1 MKKIIPFIFLYFA
14 FLLTN
19 AQYVETYPNNNR
31 FYYTTFSGMEQDAIL
46 WLTDDVP
53 NSYTF
58 LTNTFETTSATIY
71 GVAIP
76 IATQIEHLIFNH
88 FGYNHFPSS
97 WKIFMDSILGDELK
111 VFVGQQINNSDSLSV
126 LAIDT
131 VLGYKNTIES
141 NYFKIPDSI
150 LLYSIFD
157 TNPILPVIEV
167 YFETPVTVRGEY
179 YIGCNLISDDVLIPI
194 APGVSTTL
202 IGYGGVAGLYVN
214 HLDGNPMKYYEYSNS
229 SSNTLTESVHP
240 HGVPLFFLND
250 KPMWGGPFAII
261 APPPCSIPMYLE
273 ANNVGKRKARL
284 QWNAQYANT
293 HFQLEYG
300 PQDFTPGTG
309 TTIAP
314 IYPNQNGLCSLT
326 VDSLDMSTDYTFR
339 VRAWCDQAT
348 DYSQWVETN
357 LTTEQWYTIFADVN
371 NDDWGRITGN
381 GDYRAGSQVTLTAWP
396 KGSHFRFQIWS
407 DGVTANPRNFT
418 ANSDLNLTAVFSCDT
433 CNEDITL
440 PDAQGISIYPN
451 PSDGKITL
459 LANTAIM
466 HVDILDIQ
474 GRILLSLDSNSLT
487 IPLDL
492 SFLNKG
498 IYIVSA
504 QTHKGSFHK
513 KIILK

>member
-1 MKKIIPFIFLYFA
+1 
-14 FLLTN
+14 
-19 AQYVETYPNNNR
+19 
-31 FYYTTFSGMEQDAIL
+31 MEQDGFTWYATGGPI
-46 WLTDDVP
+46 P
-53 NSYTF
+53 YIF

-76 IATQIEHLIFNH
+76 IAQNMVHYLQYPEY
-88 FGYNHFPSS
+88 FGYNHNPSS

-111 VFVGQQINNSDSLSV
+111 VFVGQQINNSDSLSI

-131 VLGYKNTIES
+131 VLGFKNTIES
-141 NYFKIPDSI
+141 NYFKFPDSI
-150 LLYSIFD
+150 LLHTYFD

-167 YFETPVTVRGEY
+167 YFETPVSVRGQY
-179 YIGCNLISDDVLIPI
+179 YIGCNLPSQDVFFPVTPGGPPI
-194 APGVSTTL
+194 FGD
-202 IGYGGVAGLYVN
+202 YGALAALFVN

-240 HGVPLFFLND
+240 YSVPNFFLSD
-250 KPMWGGPFAII
+250 TLMWGGPFAII

-273 ANNVGKRKARL
+273 ANNVGKRKVRL

-326 VDSLDMSTDYTFR
+326 VDSLDMGTDYTFR

-371 NDDWGRITGN
+371 NDDWGRINGN

-440 PDAQGISIYPN
+440 PDAQSVSIYPN

-474 GRILLSLDSNSLT
+474 GRILLSLDSNSLN

-492 SFLNKG
+492 AFLNKG

>member
-1 MKKIIPFIFLYFA
+1 MKKIIITTLCLFISFSVKAQFLDMYPSRERF
-14 FLLTN
+14 FYNLTSPN
-19 AQYVETYPNNNR
+19 ATISS
-31 FYYTTFSGMEQDAIL
+31 TIL
-46 WLTDDVP
+46 GVFEEEFNP
-53 NSYTF
+53 IYSI
-58 LTNTFETTSATIY
+58 LTNTFEDTTLTIY

-76 IATQIEHLIFNH
+76 LTFDKLHILENPNY
-88 FGYNHFPSS
+88 FGYNTAG
-97 WKIFMDSILGDELK
+97 WNTFMDSIISRQSKVYVGECLGNSSDIRIRASERILPYQTTITANYFNMPDEFEL
-111 VFVGQQINNSDSLSV
+111 FPLFPGVGEIPPFLVIETYFQNPIRVSGNIVVGCNAVPFTRFLMWPGDAGPS
-126 LAIDT
+126 APYAGIM
-131 VLGYKNTIES
+131 TIEDL
-141 NYFKIPDSI
+141 NRLDFLKWYTVINDSTA
-150 LLYSIFD
+150 SISAG
-157 TNPILPVIEV
+157 
-167 YFETPVTVRGEY
+167 GEY
-179 YIGCNLISDDVLIPI
+179 AVINYR
-194 APGVSTTL
+194 
-202 IGYGGVAGLYVN
+202 
-214 HLDGNPMKYYEYSNS
+214 
-229 SSNTLTESVHP
+229 
-240 HGVPLFFLND
+240 
-250 KPMWGGPFAII
+250 WGGPFAII

-273 ANNVGKRKARL
+273 ANNVGKRKVRL

-300 PQDFTPGTG
+300 PQDFTSGTG

-314 IYPNQNGLCSLT
+314 IFPDQNGLCSLT
-326 VDSLDMSTDYTFR
+326 VDSLDMGTDYTFR

-371 NDDWGRITGN
+371 NDDWGRINGN

-440 PDAQGISIYPN
+440 PDTQSVSIFPN

-492 SFLNKG
+492 AFMNKG

>member
-1 MKKIIPFIFLYFA
+1 MKKIIITTLCLFFSFTVKAQFLDIYPSRERF
-14 FLLTN
+14 FYNLT
-19 AQYVETYPNNNR
+19 T
-31 FYYTTFSGMEQDAIL
+31 
-46 WLTDDVP
+46 P
-53 NSYTF
+53 NSTF
-58 LTNTFETTSATIY
+58 EKSLQGIYEDQTHPISRYSILTNTFEDTTLTIY
-71 GVAIP
+71 GIAIP
-76 IATQIEHLIFNH
+76 ITYYIAFMWGNSNY
-88 FGYNHFPSS
+88 FGYTTSGWNT
-97 WKIFMDSILGDELK
+97 FMDSIISRQLK
-111 VFVGQQINNSDSLSV
+111 VYVGERLNNSNNIRIRASERILPYQTTITANYFNMPDEFNVFPQMDNPPFMVIETYFQNPIRVSGDIVVGCNMVPRTFFNFYGATGAAPYAGIMTIEDLNRIDFLKWYTVINDSTASLSTGGEHAV
-126 LAIDT
+126 I
-131 VLGYKNTIES
+131 
-141 NYFKIPDSI
+141 NY
-150 LLYSIFD
+150 
-157 TNPILPVIEV
+157 
-167 YFETPVTVRGEY
+167 R
-179 YIGCNLISDDVLIPI
+179 
-194 APGVSTTL
+194 
-202 IGYGGVAGLYVN
+202 
-214 HLDGNPMKYYEYSNS
+214 
-229 SSNTLTESVHP
+229 
-240 HGVPLFFLND
+240 
-250 KPMWGGPFAII
+250 WGGPFAII
-261 APPPCSIPMYLE
+261 APPPCSIPMHLE
-273 ANNVGKRKARL
+273 ASNVGKRKARL

-300 PQDFTPGTG
+300 PQDFTSGTG

-314 IYPNQNGLCSLT
+314 IFPDQNGLCSLT
-326 VDSLDMSTDYTFR
+326 VDSLDMGTDYTFR

-371 NDDWGRITGN
+371 NDDWGRINGN

-440 PDAQGISIYPN
+440 PDAQSVSIYPN

-459 LANTAIM
+459 LANTAIV

-474 GRILLSLDSNSLT
+474 GRILLSLDSNSLN

-492 SFLNKG
+492 AFLNKG